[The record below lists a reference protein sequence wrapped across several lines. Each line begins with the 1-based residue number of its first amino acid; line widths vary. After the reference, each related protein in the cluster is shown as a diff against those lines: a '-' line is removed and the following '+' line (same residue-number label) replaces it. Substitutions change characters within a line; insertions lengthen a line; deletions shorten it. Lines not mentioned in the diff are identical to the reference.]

1 MHHHRVQQEKLKL
14 NKDIDKLKELHKQYE
29 SKYQDLSNKYEAA
42 MKEKMLLKLEKD
54 RLVAKSSAL
63 QKTVENVKQFHN
75 EKRDLLIFPLNSLKI
90 KSRRN

>member
-63 QKTVENVKQFHN
+63 QKTVENVKRFN
-75 EKRDLLIFPLNSLKI
+75 YEKRDLLIFPLNSLKI

>member
-54 RLVAKSSAL
+54 RLLAKSGAL
-63 QKTVENVKQFHN
+63 QKTVENV
-75 EKRDLLIFPLNSLKI
+75 
-90 KSRRN
+90 